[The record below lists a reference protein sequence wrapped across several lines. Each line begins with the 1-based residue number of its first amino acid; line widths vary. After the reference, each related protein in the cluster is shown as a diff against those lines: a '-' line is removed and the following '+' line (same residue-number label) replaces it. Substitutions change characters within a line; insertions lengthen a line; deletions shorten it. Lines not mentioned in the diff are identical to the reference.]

1 MKGIIFTEF
10 TEMVESRFGLTC
22 IDALILE
29 CDLPSKGIYTAVGT
43 YPHQELVQL
52 LMALS
57 KYTAIAPLQ
66 LLEEFG
72 THLFYRFSDLYPQLF
87 LNATSTF
94 DFLESV
100 ENYIHVEVLKLYP
113 DAELP
118 HFKCER
124 LNEHTMTMLYQS
136 DKSMGHLAIGLIKGA
151 LTYFKTEGTI
161 TLDPIDQQHAP
172 VLLTIQLNHGIA

>member
-57 KYTAIAPLQ
+57 KYTAIEPPQ

-72 THLFYRFSDLYPQLF
+72 THLFYRFSDLYPHLF
-87 LNATSTF
+87 LDATSAF

-100 ENYIHVEVLKLYP
+100 ENYIHVEVFKLYP

-124 LNEHTMTMLYQS
+124 LGEYTMTMLYQS

-161 TLDPIDQQHAP
+161 TLNKIDQQHSP
-172 VLLTIQLNHGIA
+172 ILLTIQLNHGID